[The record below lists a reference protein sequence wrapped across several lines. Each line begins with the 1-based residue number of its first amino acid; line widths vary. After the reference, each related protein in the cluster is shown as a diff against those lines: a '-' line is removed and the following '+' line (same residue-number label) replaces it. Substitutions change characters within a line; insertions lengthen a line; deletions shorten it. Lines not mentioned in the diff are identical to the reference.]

1 MGSGNTSGHR
11 DGGIDVELAG
21 EIGRG
26 SYRRAESDLSQ
37 LRIPVLVH
45 EDRPHERMYVAAMDG
60 TGNSMFDDNPDSWS
74 VVAKLHMQVRGLEDE
89 GVSNIAT
96 GYVEGT
102 YTQNGLLKTPEKW
115 WDGRF
120 GHTFDERVETAYLQ
134 LCEQAKKWLDED
146 PHAQIRVA
154 GVGFSRG
161 AEGIAALERMVHER
175 GIRDPQGAKIERDA
189 EGLVVRVDYA
199 DRPLLVEPGKTPQVA
214 LLFDPVSTGVEEHDR
229 RLPPSTLT
237 TFQISAQHERRDLF
251 PSSEHVPAG
260 FSEDYRNYNAWVAG
274 AHSNIGDTY
283 LRNGLGTES
292 FNLGVEFLNR
302 LSDQPYLE
310 KRALPGDPDQYV
322 IHRSD
327 QHMAGLYGT
336 KGFDRDGVRDHETDL
351 APDKLCRRGIVDDC
365 NRKEPIDEVLDAQVE
380 RRTGTSVRQPVR
392 PEAGLLDPA
401 GEQAARPGLN
411 DIVEKVSRNGAGNGV
426 GLMPAVVA
434 EYLRGPWAREF
445 QAEIAKELAARE
457 AASRPPPVEAVRE
470 SPEVVR

>member
-1 MGSGNTSGHR
+1 MGSGQPSGRR
-11 DGGIDVELAG
+11 DGGVDAEPAFDS
-21 EIGRG
+21 GRE
-26 SYRRAESDLSQ
+26 SYRRAEEGLSQ
-37 LRIPVLVH
+37 LKVPVFLQ
-45 EDRPHERMYVAAMDG
+45 ESGSHERLYVAAMDG
-60 TGNSMFDDNPDSWS
+60 TGNSMFDDDPEQWS
-74 VVAKLHMQVRGLEDE
+74 VVAKIYEQIEEQKHARI
-89 GVSNIAT
+89 SS

-134 LCEQAKKWLDED
+134 FCEQAKKWLDED
-146 PHAQIRVA
+146 PHAQIRLA

-161 AEGIAALERMVHER
+161 AEGIAALERVVHER

-189 EGLVVRVDYA
+189 EGLVVRVEYA

-237 TFQISAQHERRDLF
+237 TFQITAQHERRDLF

-260 FSEDYRNYNAWVAG
+260 FSEDHRNYNAWVAG
-274 AHSNIGDTY
+274 AHSDIGDTY

-302 LSDQPYLE
+302 LSDRPYLE
-310 KRALPGDPDQYV
+310 KRALPDDPDQYV

-336 KGFDRDGVRDHETDL
+336 KGFDRDGVRDHETQL
-351 APDKLCRRGIVDDC
+351 APDRSCRRGVVDDC
-365 NRKEPIDEVLDAQVE
+365 NRKEPIDEALDAQVE
-380 RRTGTSVRQPVR
+380 RRIGTSARQAGR
-392 PEAGLLDPA
+392 PDSAM
-401 GEQAARPGLN
+401 EQAARPGLN
-411 DIVEKVSRNGAGNGV
+411 EIVEKVARDGMGNGA

-445 QAEIAKELAARE
+445 QAEIAKELAARD
-457 AASRPPPVEAVRE
+457 AASRPLPVETVRE
-470 SPEVVR
+470 STEVVR

>member
-1 MGSGNTSGHR
+1 MGSGQSSGRR

-45 EDRPHERMYVAAMDG
+45 EDRPHERLYVAAMDG
-60 TGNSMFDDNPDSWS
+60 TGNSMVDDNPESWS
-74 VVAKLHMQVRGLEDE
+74 VVAKLHLQIRGLQDE
-89 GVSNIAT
+89 GVTHIAT

-102 YTQNGLLKTPEKW
+102 YTQNGLLRTPEKW

-134 LCEQAKKWLDED
+134 FCEQAKKWLDED
-146 PHAQIRVA
+146 PDAQIRLA

-161 AEGIAALERMVHER
+161 TEGIAALERMVHER
-175 GIRDPQGAKIERDA
+175 GVRDPQGAKIERDA
-189 EGLVVRVDYA
+189 EGLVVRVEYA

-214 LLFDPVSTGVEEHDR
+214 LLFDPVSTGVGEHDR

-237 TFQISAQHERRDLF
+237 TFQITAQHERRDLF

-260 FSEDYRNYNAWVAG
+260 FSEDHRNYNAWVAG
-274 AHSNIGDTY
+274 AHSDIGDTY
-283 LRNGLGTES
+283 RRNGLGTES
-292 FNLGVEFLNR
+292 LNLGVAFLNR
-302 LSDQPYLE
+302 LSDRPYLE
-310 KRALPGDPDQYV
+310 RRALPDDPDQYV

-336 KGFDRDGVRDHETDL
+336 KGFDRDGVRDRETDL

-365 NRKEPIDEVLDAQVE
+365 NRKEPIDEALDARFE
-380 RRTGTSVRQPVR
+380 RRTGTSLRQPLR
-392 PEAGLLDPA
+392 PEIDLPA
-401 GEQAARPGLN
+401 SAMEPVHRPGLN
-411 DIVEKVSRNGAGNGV
+411 DIVEKVSREGAGNGA
-426 GLMPAVVA
+426 GLMPAVAA

-445 QAEIAKELAARE
+445 QAEMAKELAARD
-457 AASRPPPVEAVRE
+457 AASRPPPGEVVRDT
-470 SPEVVR
+470 PEVVR